1 MIEIYPRKIAV
12 ILGAFTDMVI
22 FRRGMFAV
30 SMAGEGGEVVVK
42 GMIRAS
48 KATTPK
54 YDTSTRVFMFSKVF
68 RIFYLFRNLA

>member
-30 SMAGEGGEVVVK
+30 SMAGGGGEVVK
-42 GMIRAS
+42 GMMRAS

>member
-30 SMAGEGGEVVVK
+30 SMAGGGRRGGGGERDDAGFEGNNAK
-42 GMIRAS
+42 I
-48 KATTPK
+48 
-54 YDTSTRVFMFSKVF
+54 
-68 RIFYLFRNLA
+68 

>member
-30 SMAGEGGEVVVK
+30 SMAGGGGEVVVK
-42 GMIRAS
+42 GMMRAS

>member
-30 SMAGEGGEVVVK
+30 SMAGGRRGGGAERDDAGFEGNNAK
-42 GMIRAS
+42 I
-48 KATTPK
+48 
-54 YDTSTRVFMFSKVF
+54 
-68 RIFYLFRNLA
+68 